1 MSPAAEHL
9 HEKGI
14 TMFTEDDGLEQ
25 AKEKALVRK
34 IDLFLLP
41 TIWLM
46 YLLSYV
52 DRTKCVSCKASRGVA
67 LLISDSIGNA
77 KIAGMQNDLR
87 LSSSQYSISL
97 IVFFVS
103 YVIFE
108 VPSNL
113 ILSKSRPSVFL
124 PTIMILWGVVTCCMA
139 AVQNYRQLIALRFV
153 VGVLEAGFA
162 PGVLLILSS
171 WYKRE
176 EQSKRFAVYISA
188 AILSGAFGGLLA
200 GSITKNLEGSHGIRG
215 WRWLFIVEGSATVGW
230 ACISH
235 FLLLDFPLTS
245 KYLSE
250 EERRLASERL
260 LAGDGACAND
270 EHRLGPLQA
279 VIKSLSNWRV
289 WLFTAGYMVIVGSS
303 TLSYF
308 YPTLVE
314 GLGYKSNKAQYMTVP
329 IYAVAFVCNAF
340 TGYIS
345 DKIPSRRGMI
355 IASWLALSLCCSV
368 ATTIAT
374 DFKARYVLLVFM
386 AAGLWSSNALALSF
400 ASSSFAHMAREG
412 RAVSLAFVNA
422 MGNLAQIY
430 GAYLFPAEDA
440 PRYIMGFSVLVVT
453 ALVGSNSERLS
464 VSAVEI

>member
-1 MSPAAEHL
+1 MSLERGSL
-9 HEKGI
+9 HDKKI
-14 TMFTEDDGLEQ
+14 TDLTGFTAHIGSNRLPQ

-52 DRTKCVSCKASRGVA
+52 DRTN
-67 LLISDSIGNA
+67 IGNA
-77 KIAGMQNDLR
+77 KIAGLQDDLH
-87 LSSSQYSISL
+87 LSSGQYSICL
-97 IVFFVS
+97 IVFFIS

-113 ILSKSRPSVFL
+113 ILSKSRPSIFL
-124 PTIMILWGVVTCCMA
+124 PTIMILWGAVTCCMA
-139 AVQNYRQLIALRFV
+139 AVKSYRQLVALRFL

-200 GSITKNLEGSHGIRG
+200 GAITKDLEGAHGIRG
-215 WRWLFIVEGSATVGW
+215 WRWLFIVEGVASIGW
-230 ACISH
+230 ACVAR

-245 KYLSE
+245 KYLSDD
-250 EERRLASERL
+250 ERRLASERL
-260 LAGDGACAND
+260 LVTDASRASD
-270 EHRLGPLQA
+270 EYRLGPLQA
-279 VIKSLSNWRV
+279 IKRSLENWRV

-314 GLGYKSNKAQYMTVP
+314 GLGYETHKAQYMATGASSSLVLSP
-329 IYAVAFVCNAF
+329 SSQSAIFVSVTDSRFA
-340 TGYIS
+340 GWLSIS
-345 DKIPSRRGMI
+345 
-355 IASWLALSLCCSV
+355 LSCSV
-368 ATTIAT
+368 ATSIVTN
-374 DFKARYVLLVFM
+374 FKARYVLLVFM
-386 AAGLWSSNALALSF
+386 TAGLWSTNALSLSF
-400 ASSSFAHMAREG
+400 ASSTFAHMSREA

-430 GAYLFPAEDA
+430 GAYLFPSQDA
-440 PRYIMGFSVLVVT
+440 PRYIMGFSV
-453 ALVGSNSERLS
+453 
-464 VSAVEI
+464 VSAMCAFGIGVYGVLYVFERRGLLDG